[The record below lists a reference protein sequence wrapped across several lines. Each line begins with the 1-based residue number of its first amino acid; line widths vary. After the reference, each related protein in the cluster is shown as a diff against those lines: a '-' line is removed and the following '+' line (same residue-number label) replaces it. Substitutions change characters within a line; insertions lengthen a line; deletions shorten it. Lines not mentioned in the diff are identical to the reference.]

1 MSPRPTRL
9 QRGLAAAAALALLLV
24 AAPSAHAQLRLPRKD
39 RARPVAPPSGGA
51 RPRAGEGSGERGNL
65 APHLVCGECATRNYT
80 APLDRPQPDGSYLA
94 WCTICEGDR
103 PHRRSEDR
111 TTEERV
117 GLPTG
122 RSVPLPTP
130 PTDGGLRQRGG
141 ISSSEVRYGDTAAGF
156 ILREVAASEE
166 VNSSL
171 VEKAVESLLG
181 LGEEGLVT
189 SRIVLHDSSAPV
201 VVVAGRVLVRAGQPE
216 DAERVVMRLRGQM
229 PGRSGA
235 LVLEELVERNPVH
248 GSPELLIELLEHP
261 QKPVRL
267 AARRLLDG
275 KVGPEHL
282 PQLERVL
289 VSRRTET
296 RVTALELIEDI
307 DDPAVLDLL
316 LRHLDD
322 RSSRVAGGV
331 IDALAGRSDE
341 RIEPELLARALPRQ
355 FLLRENAYALLAI
368 VAREDVQLR
377 PMLDD
382 RHAPPLL
389 EGLKSSDPVVRGAS
403 AAALAGI
410 GYRSAQ
416 PFATGWLDREV
427 MATMIHAVS
436 GREFHPDFTAL
447 QPRVLARLRLLS
459 GEDLGTD
466 GPGWVRWW
474 VDHRNGYYARRAY
487 LAVPPDGVGLV
498 EAHLRGS
505 GDPTGNVSLLGSGA
519 WTNEARERAG
529 AAEKLVLTDRECRDL
544 VALLEREGVLGPE
557 RQPGVRGARGTGE
570 RELEVVLDGR
580 GKRFVFGRG
589 RGEAWF
595 ERVVAAVRDLRE
607 RNRWQRFPNPVLY
620 DDQFAFWEAES
631 GWWSAERT
639 ESERAL
645 RLKELVLTSVKAL
658 PPSQRNVALRELG
671 RVYEV
676 EGVAS
681 REDFELLMD
690 LLRDEG
696 FFAQRAELLVDLLL
710 AAGAPEPGTGA
721 PTDAR
726 MQPELGAQVIDLL
739 VARFPRGALP
749 AVGRVAR
756 ACGKETLYDLARGPR
771 PILRAVAAGELATA
785 PDEEGRALLVT
796 MLEDPEPV
804 VEAAAVSALGA
815 ARVEEARTELL
826 LRARLAQP
834 MVRSAALRAIG
845 RLGGEYVLESL
856 VLGVSDP
863 DPEVKRGAAEG
874 LAALGDAAA
883 APLLISLL
891 RQDRSSETYAI
902 ARQGL
907 VDLGDEARPDLLRV
921 VESPT
926 HAARRECALLLG
938 AMLAPEVV
946 TAMISMLEVSPDDA
960 ELGFELAVL
969 SCVDH
974 RGAPDPARA
983 WADWYAGVTHG
994 DGMNWFLAALERRG
1008 VSIPASANFQGGPGG
1023 REAALLLADLLESD
1037 EDFLAE
1043 RARREL
1049 GRMLGTDLGAMP
1061 RGEAE
1066 RSDWLTALRETV
1078 LERFQS

>member
-9 QRGLAAAAALALLLV
+9 PRGLRAAAALALLLV
-24 AAPSAHAQLRLPRKD
+24 AAPSAAAQLKLPRRD
-39 RARPVAPPSGGA
+39 RARPVPPPAEEA
-51 RPRAGEGSGERGNL
+51 RPESGEGSGRRGDL
-65 APHLVCGECATRNYT
+65 VPHLVCAECSTRNYT
-80 APLDRPQPDGSYLA
+80 APFDRPEPDGTYTA
-94 WCTICEGDR
+94 WCAACGGDR
-103 PHRRSEDR
+103 PHRRSEAVEA
-111 TTEERV
+111 EERV
-117 GLPTG
+117 GLPSG

-141 ISSSEVRYGDTAAGF
+141 ISNADVRYGDTAAGF
-156 ILREVAASEE
+156 ILREVAAADDTS
-166 VNSSL
+166 SSL
-171 VEKAVESLLG
+171 VDKAVESLLG

-216 DAERVVMRLRGQM
+216 DAERVVQRLRGQM

-235 LVLEELVERNPVH
+235 LVLDELVERNPVH

-267 AARRLLDG
+267 AARRHLDG
-275 KVGPEHL
+275 RVGPAHL
-282 PQLERVL
+282 PQLEAIL

-296 RVTALELIEDI
+296 RVMALDLIEEI
-307 DDPAVLDLL
+307 EDPAVLDLL

-322 RSSRVAGGV
+322 RSSRVASAV
-331 IDALAGRSDE
+331 IDALAGRADE
-341 RIEPELLARALPRQ
+341 RIEPELLSRALPRQ

-377 PMLDD
+377 PILED

-389 EGLKSSDPVVRGAS
+389 EGLRSSDPVVRGA
-403 AAALAGI
+403 AAASLAGI

-427 MATMIHAVS
+427 MATMVNAVS

-459 GEDLGTD
+459 GEDFGTD
-466 GPGWVRWW
+466 GPAWVRWW
-474 VDHRNGYYARRAY
+474 VDHRSGYYARRAY
-487 LAVPPDGVGLV
+487 LAVPPDGEGRMEV
-498 EAHLRGS
+498 HLRAS
-505 GDPTGNVSLLGSGA
+505 GDAEGSVSLLGVEA
-519 WTNEARERAG
+519 WTTEARERSG
-529 AAEKLVLTDRECRDL
+529 AAETLLLTDRECRDL

-557 RQPGVRGARGTGE
+557 RQPGVRGLRGAGE
-570 RELEVVLDGR
+570 REVEVVLDGR
-580 GKRFVFGRG
+580 GKRFLFGRG

-607 RNRWQRFPNPVLY
+607 RNRWQRFPNPALHE
-620 DDQFAFWEAES
+620 DQRAFWEAES
-631 GWWSAERT
+631 GWWAAERS
-639 ESERAL
+639 EAERAL
-645 RLKELVLTSVKAL
+645 RLKELVLASVGTLA
-658 PPSQRNVALRELG
+658 PSQRNVALRELE

-676 EGVAS
+676 PGVAS
-681 REDFELLMD
+681 REDFDQLLG

-696 FFAQRAELLVDLLL
+696 FFARRAELLVDLLL
-710 AAGAPEPGTGA
+710 TAGEAPGGGPAGGRLE
-721 PTDAR
+721 
-726 MQPELGAQVIDLL
+726 PELGEEIIELL

-749 AVGRVAR
+749 SVGRVAS
-756 ACGKETLYDLARGPR
+756 ACGPEFVRELARGPR
-771 PILRAVAAGELATA
+771 PLLRAVAAGELSRE
-785 PDEEGRALLVT
+785 PDEAERALLVE
-796 MLEDPEPV
+796 LLDDPEPI
-804 VEAAAVSALGA
+804 VEAAAVAALGE

-834 MVRSAALRAIG
+834 LVRSAALRAVG
-845 RLGGEYVLESL
+845 RLGGEYVLEAL

-874 LAALGDAAA
+874 LAALGDPAA

-891 RQDRSSETYAI
+891 RQDRESETYAI
-902 ARQGL
+902 ARRGL
-907 VDLGDEARPDLLRV
+907 VELGPRARPDLLRV
-921 VESPT
+921 VESPS

-938 AMLAPEVV
+938 SMLEPEAVP
-946 TAMISMLEVSPDDA
+946 AMISMLELDPRDGEIA
-960 ELGFELAVL
+960 LELAVL

-974 RGAPDPARA
+974 RAAAEPARA
-983 WADWYAGVTHG
+983 WADWYGTVTHG
-994 DGMNWFLAALERRG
+994 DGLNWLLAALERRG
-1008 VSIPASANFQGGPGG
+1008 VAIPASANFQGGDGG
-1023 REAALLLADLLESD
+1023 REAALLLAEVVESD

-1049 GRMLGTDLGAMP
+1049 GRMMGTDLGELP

-1066 RSDWLTALRETV
+1066 RVAWLVALRETI